1 MKKRVIL
8 VRHGDDPPDDRVHT
22 YVVRSGF
29 EPVVKKPF
37 AGDPLGEVDDT
48 VAGSVVY
55 GGRFEAYAHDRFP
68 FLKEEA
74 RWIEA
79 CMAQGVPL
87 LGICQGAQQIADV
100 LGAPVGPM
108 QDGRGEF
115 GYYRIEPT
123 EAGQAILPEP
133 IHVTQSHFHTFGI
146 PGGATHLATS
156 AAFPNQAFSYG
167 ASTYAF
173 QFHPE
178 VTIEAFRRW
187 QAAPNAFYDKPGAQT
202 REEQDRLMHRHDA
215 AQAGWFYGFLE
226 RLFGQQTGGSPREAV
241 SRAGRPPPVPTQ
253 PFPAA

>member
-1 MKKRVIL
+1 MSGRWRRISSNCAGSSICASRGGRRRHKTVMKKRVIL

-108 QDGRGEF
+108 QDG
-115 GYYRIEPT
+115 
-123 EAGQAILPEP
+123 
-133 IHVTQSHFHTFGI
+133 
-146 PGGATHLATS
+146 
-156 AAFPNQAFSYG
+156 
-167 ASTYAF
+167 
-173 QFHPE
+173 
-178 VTIEAFRRW
+178 
-187 QAAPNAFYDKPGAQT
+187 
-202 REEQDRLMHRHDA
+202 
-215 AQAGWFYGFLE
+215 
-226 RLFGQQTGGSPREAV
+226 
-241 SRAGRPPPVPTQ
+241 
-253 PFPAA
+253 